1 MAKPFNLTK
10 PKPKMIPLPEAIKRE
25 VIAAPLPPM
34 HRTSLAKIEAGK
46 KQRRLAT
53 ANAIRRDYSQ
63 NERQKF
69 NL

>member
-1 MAKPFNLTK
+1 
-10 PKPKMIPLPEAIKRE
+10 MIPLPEAIKRE